1 MVQRSPGRTLTPA
14 KLVVRDLT
22 PVVPSARARRF
33 WRQGGIELALVILV
47 VLAAWATISGTIP
60 RPDRYL
66 PSPLSVAL
74 SSEDLLR
81 KGILPN
87 YLGQTLGRLVVGS
100 VIGIALGIPFGI
112 LVGLNRNVSDMFY
125 PILNFFQSI
134 SGIALLP
141 IVMIWWGTTEKTV
154 FAVIVYT
161 CFFPIAFS
169 VLTGVRSTPLI
180 YVNALRTLGAGYLRI
195 VKDVLVPGAM
205 PSIATGARLSI
216 GYAWR
221 AAIAGEMLAGRRG
234 VGWMIFSAQQAD
246 QTAQVVLGMV
256 LIGGLWILL
265 DRYVLRPIEAD
276 TIERW
281 GLVQR

>member
-1 MVQRSPGRTLTPA
+1 MATTSATLARPHA
-14 KLVVRDLT
+14 VL
-22 PVVPSARARRF
+22 SARARRF
-33 WRQGGIELALVILV
+33 WRQGGIELALVLLV
-47 VLAAWATISGTIP
+47 ILAAWATISATIQ

-74 SSEDLLR
+74 SSGDLLW

-87 YLGQTLGRLVVGS
+87 YLGQTLWRLITGS
-100 VIGIALGIPFGI
+100 LIGIALGIPFGI
-112 LVGLNRNVSDMFY
+112 LVGMNRTVSDMFY
-125 PILNFFQSI
+125 PVLNFFQSI

-161 CFFPIAFS
+161 CFFPIAFT
-169 VLTGVRSTPLI
+169 VLAGVRSTPLI
-180 YVNALRTLGAGYLRI
+180 YVNALRTLGAGRLRI
-195 VKDVLVPGAM
+195 VRDVLVPGAM
-205 PSIATGARLSI
+205 PSIATGTRLSI

-234 VGWMIFSAQQAD
+234 LGWMIFSAQQVD
-246 QTAQVVLGMV
+246 HTAQVILGMV
-256 LIGGLWILL
+256 LIGCLWILL
-265 DRYVLRPIEAD
+265 DRYVLRPIESD
-276 TIERW
+276 TIQRW